1 MSIRTS
7 DIPFQATS
15 TSPNDTIIALIEVEP
30 ATFRLRRLPKSDI
43 GIPGPTGSPG
53 PAGEDGATGA
63 AGATGATGATGAAGA
78 TGATGATGAAGTP
91 AAFQLGFAASDETT
105 DLTTGDAKI
114 TLRAP
119 SAFTLTAVRAN
130 INTVSSSGL
139 VTVDI
144 NKNGVTVLSTKITI
158 DVGEETSVTAATPPV
173 ISVSAFA
180 SDDEITIDIDGAGT
194 GAKGLKIWL
203 LGTF

>member
-7 DIPFQATS
+7 DIPFTAS
-15 TSPNDTIIALIEVEP
+15 AAGPNDTIIALVEISP
-30 ATFRLRRLPKSDI
+30 GTFRLRRVPKSDV
-43 GIPGPTGSPG
+43 GIPGPTGSSGTNGTDGIQG
-53 PAGEDGATGA
+53 PNGTNGTNGTNGINGTDGTN
-63 AGATGATGATGAAGA
+63 
-78 TGATGATGAAGTP
+78 

-119 SAFTLTAVRAN
+119 SAFTLTGVRAN
-130 INTVSSSGL
+130 INTVSSSG
-139 VTVDI
+139 VITVDI

-180 SDDEITIDIDGAGT
+180 SDDEITVDIDGAGT